1 MEKSK
6 SDEFKKSL
14 ERIFKNHEI
23 SASIY
28 VEQLSKM
35 LMDGQADK
43 AIDEIFKVYNQALN
57 CAYTD
62 DNGKNDRG
70 YIEAVA
76 GGPCEIIPRAVYNA
90 VGAVYPFLDREQKKK
105 ALNEIFRILN
115 KLRYDIVNGTHTPGI
130 REPLLLSDICIAVP
144 LYWPGL
150 EEGKSIIKKY
160 PDFYELKEDIIDE
173 QGLFKTDKVESDFL
187 VAYSLLRSDMCDYGE
202 EYIKAADEFFLE
214 RTLQGIVAQRF
225 TRAKEQ
231 SEIEKGKRRLQELLP
246 KSVHD
251 RIEPIRQKADWID
264 YESYKYMMY
273 LIR

>member
-43 AIDEIFKVYNQALN
+43 AIDEIFKVYNRALN

-70 YIEAVA
+70 YVEAVA

-90 VGAVYPFLDREQKKK
+90 VGAVYPFLNREQKKK
-105 ALNEIFRILN
+105 ALSEIFRILN
-115 KLRYDIVNGTHTPGI
+115 KQNYLIVNSIHTPGI
-130 REPLLLSDICIAVP
+130 REPLLLSDIGIAVP

-150 EEGKSIIKKY
+150 YEGDRLIKKY
-160 PDFYELKEDIIDE
+160 PDFYGFKEDIIDE

-214 RTLQGIVAQRF
+214 RTLQGIVARRF
-225 TRAKEQ
+225 ARTKDQ
-231 SEIEKGKRRLQELLP
+231 NEIEKSTRRLKELLP
-246 KSVHD
+246 GSVHD
-251 RIEPIRQKADWID
+251 KIEPLRQKAEWID